1 MSKFW
6 LLVKQLYT
14 QKVKAKSFI
23 FSIVLYIAVI
33 SGFMFWSDIKE
44 AFFEEEPLQ
53 VAMINETNAEIE
65 ALFKSTNDIEFT
77 FPEEAITEVE
87 KQVIDGDYDAA
98 IFVKDLNQ
106 SLAAEIATFEPL
118 TFNDQMSLSAI
129 LQNAG
134 KLYEVQQ
141 LNLSAEEAEKI
152 LQSETA
158 ISMKN
163 LNEASTS
170 GKSED
175 EKAAGIGASF
185 LVGFLIYSFVMTF
198 LSMITT
204 DVASEKGSRVLEV
217 LLASVKPA
225 THFMAKLTG
234 TFLLALTQ
242 IGTLLLIQG
251 LLFKFIDGGSK
262 WEMVLDI
269 VNELSFTYIGY
280 AIAFLLLTIILYLI
294 LGALLGSL
302 VSKVEESSQAMMPAM
317 MVGIIGFYVLISG
330 MASPDTMLI
339 KVFSYIPFT
348 SGMVMPLR
356 IGATDLS
363 SFEPMLSMG
372 ILVATVILM
381 FLLSLSFYKRSV
393 LTYSTGGIIQKIKT
407 VLKVT
412 T

>member
-6 LLVKQLYT
+6 LLVKQLYK
-14 QKVKAKSFI
+14 QKIKAKSFI
-23 FSIVLYIAVI
+23 ISIILYVGII
-33 SGFMFWSDIKE
+33 SVAMFWTDIKE
-44 AFFEEEPLQ
+44 AFFQSEPLQ
-53 VAMINETNAEIE
+53 IALLNETNADIE
-65 ALFKSTNDIEFT
+65 DLFKSSNDIEFT
-77 FPEEAITEVE
+77 FPSKGNAEVE
-87 KQVIDGDYDAA
+87 KQVIDGDFDAA
-98 IFVKDLNQ
+98 IFVKDQNQ
-106 SLAAEIATFEPL
+106 SLAADIATYKPL
-118 TFNDQMSLSAI
+118 TFNDQQSLSSQ
-129 LQNAG
+129 LQYAG

-141 LNLSAEEAEKI
+141 LNLTAEQAEKI
-152 LQSETA
+152 LQSQTV

-163 LNEASTS
+163 LNKESET

-217 LLASVKPA
+217 LLASVKPS

-242 IGTLLLIQG
+242 IMTLLVVQS
-251 LLFKFIDGGSK
+251 LLFMLIDNGSK
-262 WEMVLDI
+262 WDAVLDI
-269 VNELSFTYIGY
+269 VNELSYGFIGY
-280 AIAFLLLTIILYLI
+280 AVMFLLFTIMLYLI
-294 LGALLGSL
+294 IGALLGSL

-317 MVGIIGFYVLISG
+317 MLGILGFYVLLSG
-330 MASPDTMLI
+330 MYSPDTLLI
-339 KVFSYIPFT
+339 QVFSYIPFT

-356 IGATDLS
+356 IGATDIS
-363 SFEPMLSMG
+363 SFAPMLSM
-372 ILVATVILM
+372 LVLVGTVVLM
-381 FLLSLSFYKRSV
+381 FLISLSFYKRSV
-393 LTYSTGGIIQKIKT
+393 LTYSSGGVIQKIKT

>member
-6 LLVKQLYT
+6 LLVKQLYV

-44 AFFEEEPLQ
+44 ALFEDEPLK
-53 VAMINETNAEIE
+53 VAMINETDLDIE
-65 ALFKSTNDIEFT
+65 PLFKSTNDMDFT
-77 FPEEAITEVE
+77 FPSEAIADVE
-87 KQVIDGDYDAA
+87 KQVVDGDLDAA
-98 IFVKDLNQ
+98 IFVSDVDQ
-106 SLAAEIATFEPL
+106 SLAAEIATFKPL
-118 TFNDQMSLSAI
+118 KFNDQMSLSAT
-129 LQNAG
+129 LTNAG

-152 LQSETA
+152 LQSETT

-163 LNEASTS
+163 LNEASTN

-185 LVGFLIYSFVMTF
+185 LVGFLIYSFMMSF

-242 IGTLLLIQG
+242 IGALLLIQG
-251 LLFKFIDGGSK
+251 LLFKFINDGSK
-262 WEMVLDI
+262 WDMVLDI
-269 VNELSFTYIGY
+269 INELSYTYIGY
-280 AIAFLLLTIILYLI
+280 AVAFLFLTIILYLI

-302 VSKVEESSQAMMPAM
+302 VSKVEESGQTMMPAM
-317 MVGIIGFYVLISG
+317 MVGLIGFYVLISG
-330 MASPDTMLI
+330 MGSPDTMLI

-372 ILVATVILM
+372 ILIATVILM

>member
-23 FSIVLYIAVI
+23 ISIVLYVAVI

-44 AFFEEEPLQ
+44 AFFQKEPLQ
-53 VAMINETNAEIE
+53 IALINETDAEID
-65 ALFKSTNDIEFT
+65 ALFESSSDIEFL
-77 FPEEAITEVE
+77 FPSDEISDIE
-87 KQVIDGDYDAA
+87 KRVIDGDYAAA
-98 IFVKDLNQ
+98 IFIKDQDN

-118 TFNDQMSLSAI
+118 NFNDQLSI
-129 LQNAG
+129 SSTLQYAG
-134 KLYEVQQ
+134 KIYEVQQ
-141 LNLSAEEAEKI
+141 LNLTADQAQKI
-152 LQSETA
+152 LQSETV
-158 ISMKN
+158 ITMKS
-163 LNEASTS
+163 LDEQSGG

-217 LLASVKPA
+217 LLASVKPS

-242 IGTLLLIQG
+242 IGALLLIQG
-251 LLFKFIDGGSK
+251 LLFMFIDGGSK
-262 WEMVLDI
+262 WDSVVELA
-269 VNELSFTYIGY
+269 NELSFNYIGY
-280 AIAFLLLTIILYLI
+280 AISFLLLTIILYLI

-356 IGATDLS
+356 IGATDIAS
-363 SFEPMLSMG
+363 IEPIVSMLVLIG
-372 ILVATVILM
+372 TVILM

-393 LTYSTGGIIQKIKT
+393 LTYSSGGIIQKIKT

>member
-6 LLVKQLYT
+6 LLVKQLYV

-23 FSIVLYIAVI
+23 FSIVLYVVVI
-33 SGFMFWSDIKE
+33 SGVMFWSDIKE
-44 AFFEEEPLQ
+44 AFFQEDALQ
-53 VAMINETNAEIE
+53 IALINETDVEIE
-65 ALFKSTNDIEFT
+65 ALFESTSDIQFT
-77 FPEEAITEVE
+77 FPTDEIDKVEE
-87 KQVIDGDYDAA
+87 QVINGDFAA
-98 IFVKDLNQ
+98 VIFVEDQDN

-118 TFNDQMSLSAI
+118 TFNDQQNLSAT
-129 LQNAG
+129 LQYAG
-134 KLYEVQQ
+134 KIYEVQQ
-141 LNLSAEEAEKI
+141 LNLTAEQADKI
-152 LQSETA
+152 LQSETT
-158 ISMKN
+158 ITMKN
-163 LNEASTS
+163 LDEQSSS

-217 LLASVKPA
+217 LLASVKPS

-242 IGTLLLIQG
+242 IAALLIIQG
-251 LLFKFIDGGSK
+251 LLFALIDGGSK
-262 WEMVLDI
+262 WDVVQEI
-269 VNELSFTYIGY
+269 ANELSFVFIGY
-280 AIAFLLLTIILYLI
+280 SVAFLLITIVLYLI

-302 VSKVEESSQAMMPAM
+302 VSKVEESGQAMMPAM

-356 IGATDLS
+356 IGATDIPS
-363 SFEPMLSMG
+363 VEPIISMA
-372 ILVATVILM
+372 ILIGTVIIL

-393 LTYSTGGIIQKIKT
+393 LTYSSGGIIQKIKT

>member
-6 LLVKQLYT
+6 LLVKQLYV

-23 FSIVLYIAVI
+23 FSIVLYVVVI
-33 SGFMFWSDIKE
+33 SGVMFWSDIKE
-44 AFFEEEPLQ
+44 AFFQEDALQ
-53 VAMINETNAEIE
+53 IALINETDVEIE
-65 ALFKSTNDIEFT
+65 ALFESTSDIQFT
-77 FPEEAITEVE
+77 FPTDEIDKVEE
-87 KQVIDGDYDAA
+87 QVINGDFAA
-98 IFVKDLNQ
+98 VIFVEDQDN

-118 TFNDQMSLSAI
+118 TFNDQQNLSAT
-129 LQNAG
+129 LQYAG
-134 KLYEVQQ
+134 KIYEVQQ
-141 LNLSAEEAEKI
+141 LNLTAEQADKI
-152 LQSETA
+152 LQSETT
-158 ISMKN
+158 ITMKN
-163 LNEASTS
+163 LDEQSSS

-217 LLASVKPA
+217 LLASVKPS

-242 IGTLLLIQG
+242 IAALLIIQG
-251 LLFKFIDGGSK
+251 LLFALIDGGSK
-262 WEMVLDI
+262 WDVVQEI
-269 VNELSFTYIGY
+269 ANELSFVFIGY
-280 AIAFLLLTIILYLI
+280 SVAFLLITIILYLI

-302 VSKVEESSQAMMPAM
+302 VSKVEESGQAMMPAM

-356 IGATDLS
+356 IGATDIPS
-363 SFEPMLSMG
+363 VEPIISMA
-372 ILVATVILM
+372 ILIGTVIIL

-393 LTYSTGGIIQKIKT
+393 LTYSSGGIIQKIKT

>member
-6 LLVKQLYT
+6 LLVKQLYV

-23 FSIVLYIAVI
+23 FSVVLYVAVI
-33 SGFMFWSDIKE
+33 SGVMFWSDIKE
-44 AFFEEEPLQ
+44 AFFQEDALQ
-53 VAMINETNAEIE
+53 IALINETDVEIE
-65 ALFKSTNDIEFT
+65 ALFESTNDIQFT
-77 FPEEAITEVE
+77 FPTDQVE
-87 KQVIDGDYDAA
+87 KVEEQVVNGDFAA
-98 IFVKDLNQ
+98 VIFVEDQDN
-106 SLAAEIATFEPL
+106 SLAAEIATFKPL
-118 TFNDQMSLSAI
+118 TFNDQLSLSST
-129 LQNAG
+129 LQYAG
-134 KLYEVQQ
+134 KIYEVQQ
-141 LNLSAEEAEKI
+141 LNLTAEQANKI
-152 LQSETA
+152 LQSETT
-158 ISMKN
+158 ITMKN
-163 LNEASTS
+163 LDEQSTS

-217 LLASVKPA
+217 LLASVKPT

-242 IGTLLLIQG
+242 IAGLLLIQG
-251 LLFKFIDGGSK
+251 LLFALIDGGSK
-262 WEMVLDI
+262 WVVVQDI
-269 VNELSFTYIGY
+269 ANELSFVFIGY
-280 AIAFLLLTIILYLI
+280 SVAFLLITIILYLI

-356 IGATDLS
+356 IGATDIS
-363 SFEPMLSMG
+363 SIEPILSMA
-372 ILVATVILM
+372 ILIVTVILL

-393 LTYSTGGIIQKIKT
+393 LTYSSGGIIQKIKT

>member
-6 LLVKQLYT
+6 LLVKQLYV

-23 FSIVLYIAVI
+23 FSIVLYVVVI
-33 SGFMFWSDIKE
+33 SGVMFWSNIKE
-44 AFFEEEPLQ
+44 AFFQEDALQ
-53 VAMINETNAEIE
+53 IALINETDVEIE
-65 ALFKSTNDIEFT
+65 ALFESTSDIQFT
-77 FPEEAITEVE
+77 FPTDEIDKVEE
-87 KQVIDGDYDAA
+87 QVINGDFAA
-98 IFVKDLNQ
+98 VIFVEDQDN

-118 TFNDQMSLSAI
+118 KFNDQQSLSAT
-129 LQNAG
+129 LQYAG
-134 KLYEVQQ
+134 KIYEVQQ
-141 LNLSAEEAEKI
+141 LNLTAEQADKI
-152 LQSETA
+152 LQSETT
-158 ISMKN
+158 ITMKN
-163 LNEASTS
+163 LDEQSSS

-217 LLASVKPA
+217 LLASVKPS

-242 IGTLLLIQG
+242 IAALLLIQG
-251 LLFKFIDGGSK
+251 LLFALIDGGSK
-262 WEMVLDI
+262 WDVVQEI
-269 VNELSFTYIGY
+269 ANELSFVFIGY
-280 AIAFLLLTIILYLI
+280 SVAFLLITIILYLI

-302 VSKVEESSQAMMPAM
+302 VSKVEESGQAMMPAM

-356 IGATDLS
+356 IGATDIPS
-363 SFEPMLSMG
+363 VEPIISMA
-372 ILVATVILM
+372 ILIGTVIIL

-393 LTYSTGGIIQKIKT
+393 LTYSSGGIIQKIKT

>member
-6 LLVKQLYT
+6 LLVKQLYK

-33 SGFMFWSDIKE
+33 SGVMFWSDIKE
-44 AFFEEEPLQ
+44 AFFQDE
-53 VAMINETNAEIE
+53 AMQIALVNETNAELE
-65 ALFKSTNDIEFT
+65 ALFESTSDIEFT
-77 FPEEAITEVE
+77 FPNEDIADLE
-87 KQVIDGDYDAA
+87 KQVIDGEYAAA
-98 IFVKDLNQ
+98 IFVKDQEN

-118 TFNDQMSLSAI
+118 TFNDQLSI
-129 LQNAG
+129 SSTLQYAG

-141 LNLSAEEAEKI
+141 LNLTAEQAEKI
-152 LQSETA
+152 LQSETV

-163 LNEASTS
+163 LNEQSVS

-242 IGTLLLIQG
+242 IAALLLIQG
-251 LLFKFIDGGSK
+251 LLFMFIDGGSK
-262 WEMVLDI
+262 WDLVIEI
-269 VNELSFTYIGY
+269 ANELSFSIYWIC
-280 AIAFLLLTIILYLI
+280 
-294 LGALLGSL
+294 
-302 VSKVEESSQAMMPAM
+302 
-317 MVGIIGFYVLISG
+317 SG
-330 MASPDTMLI
+330 
-339 KVFSYIPFT
+339 VFIVNYYSYI
-348 SGMVMPLR
+348 
-356 IGATDLS
+356 
-363 SFEPMLSMG
+363 
-372 ILVATVILM
+372 
-381 FLLSLSFYKRSV
+381 
-393 LTYSTGGIIQKIKT
+393 
-407 VLKVT
+407 
-412 T
+412 

>member
-6 LLVKQLYT
+6 LLVKQLYI

-23 FSIVLYIAVI
+23 LSIFLYIAVI
-33 SGFMFWSDIKE
+33 SGVMFWSDIKA
-44 AFFEEEPLQ
+44 AFFEDEALQ
-53 VAMINETNAEIE
+53 IALINETDADIE
-65 ALFKSTNDIEFT
+65 ALFESNNDLEFT
-77 FPEEAITEVE
+77 FPSAEIAEVE
-87 KQVIDGDYDAA
+87 QQVVEGDYAAA
-98 IFVKDLNQ
+98 IFIKDQDN

-118 TFNDQMSLSAI
+118 TFNNQQSLSST
-129 LQNAG
+129 LQYAG

-141 LNLSAEEAEKI
+141 LNLTAEQADKI
-152 LQSETA
+152 LQSETV

-163 LNEASTS
+163 LNEQSTT
-170 GKSED
+170 GKSEN
-175 EKAAGIGASF
+175 EKAAGMGASF

-234 TFLLALTQ
+234 TFLLAITQ
-242 IGTLLLIQG
+242 IGALLLIQG
-251 LLFKFIDGGSK
+251 LLFLFIDGGSK
-262 WEMVLDI
+262 WDI
-269 VNELSFTYIGY
+269 VIEISQELSFVYIGY
-280 AIAFLLLTIILYLI
+280 AVSFLLITILLYLI

-317 MVGIIGFYVLISG
+317 LVGILGFYVLIAG
-330 MASPDTMLI
+330 MSSPDTMLI

-356 IGATDLS
+356 IGATDIS
-363 SFEPMLSMG
+363 SFEPMLSML
-372 ILVATVILM
+372 ILVGTVIVL
-381 FLLSLSFYKRSV
+381 FLISLSFYKRSV
-393 LTYSTGGIIQKIKT
+393 LTYSSGGIIQKIKT

>member
-23 FSIVLYIAVI
+23 FSILLYVVVI
-33 SGFMFWSDIKE
+33 SAVMFWSDIKE
-44 AFFEEEPLQ
+44 ALFKDEPLQ
-53 VAMINETNAEIE
+53 VALVNETDADIE
-65 ALFKSTNDIEFT
+65 SLFKSDNDVEFT
-77 FPEEAITEVE
+77 FPTEEIAAIE
-87 KQVIDGDYDAA
+87 KQVVDGDYDAA
-98 IFVKDLNQ
+98 IFIKDQ
-106 SLAAEIATFEPL
+106 EKSLAAEIATYEPL
-118 TFNDQMSLSAI
+118 TFNDQLSLSSQ
-129 LQNAG
+129 LQYAG

-141 LNLSAEEAEKI
+141 LNLSAEQAEKI
-152 LQSETA
+152 LQSETV

-163 LNEASTS
+163 LNEQSST

-217 LLASVKPA
+217 LLASVKPS
-225 THFMAKLTG
+225 THFLAKLTG

-242 IGTLLLIQG
+242 IGTLLLVQG
-251 LLFKFIDGGSK
+251 LLFMFIDNGSK
-262 WEMVLDI
+262 WDVVLDTI
-269 VNELSFTYIGY
+269 NELSVGFIGY
-280 AIAFLLLTIILYLI
+280 AVVFLLLTIVLYLI
-294 LGALLGSL
+294 IGALLGSL

-317 MVGIIGFYVLISG
+317 MLGIIGFYVLLSG
-330 MASPDTMLI
+330 MYSPDTLLI
-339 KVFSYIPFT
+339 KIFSFIPFT

-356 IGATDLS
+356 IGATDIS
-363 SFEPMLSMG
+363 SFAPMLSLL
-372 ILVATVILM
+372 ILIGTVVLL
-381 FLLSLSFYKRSV
+381 FLISLSFYKRSV
-393 LTYSTGGIIQKIKT
+393 LTYSSGGIIQKIKT

>member
-14 QKVKAKSFI
+14 QKVKAKSFVI
-23 FSIVLYIAVI
+23 SIILYIAVI
-33 SGFMFWSDIKE
+33 SGVMFWSDIKE
-44 AFFEEEPLQ
+44 AFFKEEALQ
-53 VAMINETNAEIE
+53 IALINETDAEIE
-65 ALFKSTNDIEFT
+65 TLFESTNDINFK
-77 FPEEAITEVE
+77 FPEEEIAQVE
-87 KQVIDGDYDAA
+87 QQVIDGDYAAA
-98 IFVKDLNQ
+98 IFVKEQDN

-118 TFNDQMSLSAI
+118 TFNDQLSLSST
-129 LQNAG
+129 LQYAG

-141 LNLSAEEAEKI
+141 LNLTPEQAEKI
-152 LQSETA
+152 LQSETT

-163 LNEASTS
+163 LNEESTS
-170 GKSED
+170 SKSED
-175 EKAAGIGASF
+175 EKSAGIGASF
-185 LVGFLIYSFVMTF
+185 IVGFLIYSFVISF

-217 LLASVKPA
+217 LLASVKPV

-234 TFLLALTQ
+234 TFLLAITQ
-242 IGTLLLIQG
+242 IGALLLIQA
-251 LLFKFIDGGSK
+251 LLFMLIDGGSK
-262 WEMVLDI
+262 WDAVLEI
-269 VNELSFTYIGY
+269 INELSIGY
-280 AIAFLLLTIILYLI
+280 VGYAVAFLLISIILYLI

-302 VSKVEESSQAMMPAM
+302 VSKVEEAGQAMMPAM

-356 IGATDLS
+356 IGATDIS
-363 SFEPMLSMG
+363 AFEPMLSMLLLIG
-372 ILVATVILM
+372 TVILM

>member
-6 LLVKQLYT
+6 LLVKQLYI

-23 FSIVLYIAVI
+23 ISIFLYIAVI
-33 SGFMFWSDIKE
+33 SGVMFWSDIKE
-44 AFFEEEPLQ
+44 ALFEDEALQ
-53 VAMINETNAEIE
+53 IALINETDANIE
-65 ALFKSTNDIEFT
+65 ALFESNNDLQFT
-77 FPEEAITEVE
+77 FPSAEIAEVE
-87 KQVIDGDYDAA
+87 QQVVDGDYAAA
-98 IFVKDLNQ
+98 IFIKDQDN

-118 TFNDQMSLSAI
+118 TFNNQQSLSST
-129 LQNAG
+129 LQYAG

-141 LNLSAEEAEKI
+141 LNLTAEQANKI
-152 LQSETA
+152 LQSETL

-163 LNEASTS
+163 LNEQSTT
-170 GKSED
+170 GKSEN
-175 EKAAGIGASF
+175 EKAAGMGASF

-234 TFLLALTQ
+234 TFLLAITQ
-242 IGTLLLIQG
+242 IGALLLIQG
-251 LLFKFIDGGSK
+251 LLFLFLDGGSK
-262 WEMVLDI
+262 WDI
-269 VNELSFTYIGY
+269 VIEISQELSFVYIGY
-280 AIAFLLLTIILYLI
+280 AVSFLLITILLYLI

-317 MVGIIGFYVLISG
+317 LVGILGFYVLIAG
-330 MASPDTMLI
+330 MSSPDTMLI

-356 IGATDLS
+356 IGATDIS
-363 SFEPMLSMG
+363 SFEPMLSML
-372 ILVATVILM
+372 ILVGTVIVL
-381 FLLSLSFYKRSV
+381 FLISLSFYKRSV
-393 LTYSTGGIIQKIKT
+393 LTYSSGGIIQKIKT

>member
-6 LLVKQLYT
+6 LLVKQLYV

-23 FSIVLYIAVI
+23 FSIVLYVAVI
-33 SGFMFWSDIKE
+33 SGVMFWSDIKE
-44 AFFEEEPLQ
+44 AFFQEDALQ
-53 VAMINETNAEIE
+53 IALINETDMDIE
-65 ALFKSTNDIEFT
+65 ELFVSTNDIQFT
-77 FPEEAITEVE
+77 FPTDEVEKVE
-87 KQVIDGDYDAA
+87 KQVIDGDFAA
-98 IFVKDLNQ
+98 VIFVEDQDN
-106 SLAAEIATFEPL
+106 SLTAEIATFEPL
-118 TFNDQMSLSAI
+118 TFNDQQSLSST
-129 LQNAG
+129 LQYAG
-134 KLYEVQQ
+134 KIYEVQQ
-141 LNLSAEEAEKI
+141 LNLTAEQANKI

-158 ISMKN
+158 ITMKS
-163 LNEASTS
+163 LDESTS

-217 LLASVKPA
+217 LLASVKPT

-242 IGTLLLIQG
+242 IAALLLVQG
-251 LLFKFIDGGSK
+251 LLFALIDGGSK
-262 WEMVLDI
+262 WEVVTDI
-269 VNELSFTYIGY
+269 ANELSFVFIAYSV
-280 AIAFLLLTIILYLI
+280 AFLLITIILYLI

-317 MVGIIGFYVLISG
+317 MLGLIGFYVLIAG

-356 IGATDLS
+356 IGATDIS
-363 SFEPMLSMG
+363 SFEPILSMA
-372 ILVATVILM
+372 ILIVTVIFL

-393 LTYSTGGIIQKIKT
+393 LTYSSGGIIQKIKT

>member
-23 FSIVLYIAVI
+23 FSIVLYVAVI
-33 SGFMFWSDIKE
+33 SGVMFWSDIKE
-44 AFFEEEPLQ
+44 AFFQDEPLQ
-53 VAMINETNAEIE
+53 IAVLNETDAEIE
-65 ALFKSTNDIEFT
+65 SFFESTSDIDFS
-77 FPEEAITEVE
+77 FPTETITEVE
-87 KQVIDGDYDAA
+87 KQVIDGDYAA
-98 IFVKDLNQ
+98 AVFIRDQDN

-118 TFNDQMSLSAI
+118 TFNDQLSI
-129 LQNAG
+129 SSTLQYAS
-134 KLYEVQQ
+134 KIYEVQQ
-141 LNLSAEEAEKI
+141 LNLTAQQAEKI
-152 LQSETA
+152 LQSETI
-158 ISMKN
+158 ISTKN
-163 LNEASTS
+163 LNVESAS

-217 LLASVKPA
+217 LLASVKPS

-242 IGTLLLIQG
+242 IGALLVIQG
-251 LLFKFIDGGSK
+251 LLFMFIDGGSK
-262 WEMVLDI
+262 WDMVVDI
-269 VNELSFTYIGY
+269 ANELSFSYIGY
-280 AIAFLLLTIILYLI
+280 AVSFLLLTIILYLI

-302 VSKVEESSQAMMPAM
+302 VSKVEESGQAMMPAM

-356 IGATDLS
+356 IGATDIAS
-363 SFEPMLSMG
+363 VEPIVAMLVLIG
-372 ILVATVILM
+372 TVILM

-393 LTYSTGGIIQKIKT
+393 LTYSSGGIIQKIKT

>member
-6 LLVKQLYT
+6 LLVKQLYV

-23 FSIVLYIAVI
+23 FSIVLYVAVI
-33 SGFMFWSDIKE
+33 SGVMFWSDIKE
-44 AFFEEEPLQ
+44 AFFQEDALQ
-53 VAMINETNAEIE
+53 VALINETDVEIE
-65 ALFKSTNDIEFT
+65 ALFESTNDIQFT
-77 FPEEAITEVE
+77 FPTDDVE
-87 KQVIDGDYDAA
+87 KVEEQVIDGDFAA
-98 IFVKDLNQ
+98 VIFVEDQ
-106 SLAAEIATFEPL
+106 GSSLAAEIATFEPL
-118 TFNDQMSLSAI
+118 TFNDQLSLSST
-129 LQNAG
+129 LQYAG
-134 KLYEVQQ
+134 KIYEVQQ
-141 LNLSAEEAEKI
+141 LNLTAEQADKI
-152 LQSETA
+152 LQSETT
-158 ISMKN
+158 ITMKS
-163 LNEASTS
+163 LDETTS

-242 IGTLLLIQG
+242 ISALLIVQG
-251 LLFKFIDGGSK
+251 LLFALIDGGSK
-262 WEMVLDI
+262 WKVVQDL
-269 VNELSFTYIGY
+269 VNELSFAFIGY
-280 AIAFLLLTIILYLI
+280 SIAFLLITIILYLI

-356 IGATDLS
+356 IGATDIS
-363 SFEPMLSMG
+363 TIEPILSMA
-372 ILVATVILM
+372 ILIGTVILL
-381 FLLSLSFYKRSV
+381 FLVSLSFYKRSV
-393 LTYSTGGIIQKIKT
+393 LTYSSGGIVQKIKT